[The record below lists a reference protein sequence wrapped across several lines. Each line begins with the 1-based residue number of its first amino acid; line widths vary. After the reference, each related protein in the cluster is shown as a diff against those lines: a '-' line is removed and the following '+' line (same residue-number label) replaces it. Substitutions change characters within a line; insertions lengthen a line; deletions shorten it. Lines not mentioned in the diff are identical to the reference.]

1 MNIHELKTL
10 FLSAILAL
18 AVIGIASPVFAD
30 NMSNTDTNTNSNS
43 NTNTNTNTNNNMN
56 GNTNNNNMN
65 SNTNTNTNTNNNVN
79 NNVVTST
86 MNHDD
91 DHDHHSIIVIHHND
105 IDRHII
111 IHSIQPSIILHSN
124 IIQQTT
130 VFVPGLGTVT
140 LFNCQLTNT
149 NQILCDFTQ
158 P

>member
-10 FLSAILAL
+10 FLGAILAL
-18 AVIGIASPVFAD
+18 AVIGIASPVLAD
-30 NMSNTDTNTNSNS
+30 NMS
-43 NTNTNTNTNNNMN
+43 NTNTNTNTDTNT
-56 GNTNNNNMN
+56 NTNNNNNGNDNNMN
-65 SNTNTNTNTNNNVN
+65 SNTNTNTNNNVNNNVNN

-91 DHDHHSIIVIHHND
+91 DHNHHIIVIHND
-105 IDRHII
+105 IIRHHFI
-111 IHSIQPSIILHSN
+111 IHSFIPNVIIHSQ
-124 IIQQTT
+124 IITPNT
-130 VFVPGLGTVT
+130 AIIFVPGLGTVT